1 MLLAP
6 DCFGTALT
14 AAQAADALAAGWRGG
29 APHDEVTT
37 CPMAD
42 GGPGFVATLRT
53 SLGGDVDAVTV
64 TGPLGDRVPAAVLR
78 LGTTAYVESAHALG
92 LDLVPPAR
100 RDPTRTTSAGAG
112 VLLAAALAGGARRV
126 VVGLGGSAT
135 NDAGAGL
142 LAELA
147 DTLLGEGAVGTAG
160 AVLRRGGGAL
170 HDVREQDLRWL
181 PALRDALR
189 DVDLVAAVDVDVPL
203 LGLQGASAG
212 FAPQKGATPEQ
223 AQDLERALG
232 VFAHAAAAALGPD
245 PVRRDLLAPPAA
257 RPGAR
262 PGARSGASRWTAL
275 PGAGAAGGVGFALA
289 LLGGRLVPG
298 ASLVADALGLPDRI
312 AAHDLVV
319 TGEGRTDWQSL
330 HGKVVAEV
338 AARALPLAVPTVVVA
353 GEVLVGR
360 RELSAAGVAA
370 AYAVADGAEQVAA
383 ALADPAGT
391 LAARAAR
398 VARTWSPA

>member
-1 MLLAP
+1 MRVLLAP

-14 AAQAADALAAGWRGG
+14 AAQAADALAAGWRRG
-29 APHDEVTT
+29 ASHDEVAT
-37 CPMAD
+37 CPLAD
-42 GGPGFVATLRT
+42 GGPGFLATLQA
-53 SLGGDVDAVTV
+53 SLGGDVDPVTV
-64 TGPLGDRVPAAVLR
+64 TGPLGDRAPAAVLR
-78 LGTTAYVESAHALG
+78 VGTTAYVESAHALG

-112 VLLAAALAGGARRV
+112 ELVAAALAGGARRV

-142 LAELA
+142 LVALA
-147 DTLLGEGAVGTAG
+147 DALLGPGAAG
-160 AVLRRGGGAL
+160 ERAAALRRGGGAL
-170 HDVREQDLRWL
+170 EDVREQDLSWL

-189 DVDLVAAVDVDVPL
+189 GVDLVAAVDVDVPL

-232 VFAHAAAAALGPD
+232 VFAHAAAGALGPD
-245 PVRRDLLAPPAA
+245 PVRRDLLAPAA
-257 RPGAR
+257 GRRGAT
-262 PGARSGASRWTAL
+262 ATRWTAL
-275 PGAGAAGGVGFALA
+275 PGAGAAGGAGFALA
-289 LLGGRLVPG
+289 LVGGRLVPG
-298 ASLVADALGLPDRI
+298 ASLVADAVGLPERI

-353 GEVLVGR
+353 GEVVVGR

-370 AYAVADGAEQVAA
+370 AYAVAEGPEQVAA
-383 ALADPAGT
+383 ALADPART
-391 LAARAAR
+391 LADRAAR
-398 VARTWSPA
+398 VARTWSPS